1 MEELTALP
9 VERFLDET
17 AARQRTP
24 GGGAVTA
31 LTGALAC
38 ALTRM
43 VAAYSVGKNTEA
55 SKRQAVETMSE
66 RFARAD
72 NLMRALVTEDARAY
86 LAMTDAAR
94 ALKEAGASGE
104 AKDRYQKAV
113 LAAVAVPMEIAAV
126 ASDALATM
134 DEFKSSAGKYLISDL
149 GVAAVLAQG
158 AARAARYM
166 VLVNV
171 GQLDD
176 AGMRSKL
183 AGSMEEIVRHCDTR
197 LASIE
202 GFVRQHL
209 EMTAAG
215 GR

>member
-1 MEELTALP
+1 MEELTALS

-17 AARQRTP
+17 AARQPTP

-31 LTGALAC
+31 LTGALGC

-55 SKRQAVETMSE
+55 SKRQTIEAMSE

-94 ALKEAGASGE
+94 ALKETDTSSE
-104 AKDRYQKAV
+104 AKDRYQEAV

-126 ASDALATM
+126 ASDVLTTM

-166 VLVNV
+166 VLVNL

-176 AGMRSKL
+176 AGMVSKL
-183 AGSMEEIVRHCDTR
+183 AGSVDKMVGHCDTR

-202 GFVRQHL
+202 GFVRRRL
-209 EMTAAG
+209 EETAAR